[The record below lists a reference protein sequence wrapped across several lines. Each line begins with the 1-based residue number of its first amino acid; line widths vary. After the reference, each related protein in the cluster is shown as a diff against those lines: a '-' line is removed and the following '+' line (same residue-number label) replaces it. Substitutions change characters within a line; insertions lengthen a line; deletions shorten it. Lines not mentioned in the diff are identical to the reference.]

1 MIEGILENFSHIIG
15 DHSALSLLIAF
26 ISGAL
31 TSILPCSLSSLP
43 LIILYV
49 SGGADDRK
57 TALKYSVTFALGS
70 SITFIIMGIIITAI
84 GGMLSQ
90 AGSWYYIILGIIM
103 VLLSL
108 QSLGVI
114 NIIPSTNLITKN
126 KRRGYIG
133 AFITGILSAIFSSPC
148 STPVLIA
155 LLLSLSVGG
164 DMLYSIVMLLLYSI
178 GYSILSIV
186 IGTALGA
193 VKELKKGVLPRV
205 ANIALGILILLL
217 ALYMFYLGF

>member
-1 MIEGILENFSHIIG
+1 MIEGLLENFSHIIG

-114 NIIPSTNLITKN
+114 NIIPSTNLICP
-126 KRRGYIG
+126 I
-133 AFITGILSAIFSSPC
+133 
-148 STPVLIA
+148 
-155 LLLSLSVGG
+155 
-164 DMLYSIVMLLLYSI
+164 
-178 GYSILSIV
+178 
-186 IGTALGA
+186 
-193 VKELKKGVLPRV
+193 
-205 ANIALGILILLL
+205 
-217 ALYMFYLGF
+217 